1 MTSMRKRIAPIC
13 RTIVADGFGGCT
25 PVKLTVLD
33 YSRAQP
39 PRMRLWAGIETVRS
53 AEPKPLLIL
62 VRRAKAVGRP

>member
-1 MTSMRKRIAPIC
+1 MTSKRKRIAPAC
-13 RTIVADGFGGCT
+13 RTIVADGGCT

-39 PRMRLWAGIETVRS
+39 PRMRLWAGIETVRP

-62 VRRAKAVGRP
+62 VRRANAVGRP